1 MSSIAFPSVGA
12 AERRFFPQLAGA
24 AERFVSLIV
33 LVALAPL
40 LLALAVMT
48 CILSKRSPLI
58 AHRRVGQHGAA
69 LWVPKIRTIW
79 ETPGQFA
86 GLPDL
91 FAIERIDDEAGP
103 ALKGPRDRR
112 VSSRFARFCRRHS
125 LDELPQLV
133 LVLAGRM
140 SLVGPRPVTPLEL
153 LEIYGADAR
162 EIVGVKPGL
171 TGLWQ
176 ISGRNG
182 LTSEERRM
190 LDLHSVRNRSLHLY
204 LGILLRT
211 LPEVVCGGNAW

>member
-1 MSSIAFPSVGA
+1 LSSIAFPTVA
-12 AERRFFPQLAGA
+12 AAQRRFFPKLAGA
-24 AERFVSLIV
+24 GERFVALTV
-33 LVALAPL
+33 LVAVAPL
-40 LLALAVMT
+40 LLALAVVT

-58 AHRRVGQHGAA
+58 AHRRVGQHGTA
-69 LWVPKIRTIW
+69 LWVPKIRTMW
-79 ETPGQFA
+79 ETPRQFA

-103 ALKGPRDRR
+103 ALKGPLDRR

-140 SLVGPRPVTPLEL
+140 SLVGPRPVTPSEL
-153 LEIYGADAR
+153 AEIYGVDGR
-162 EIVGVKPGL
+162 EIVGAKPGL

-176 ISGRNG
+176 ISGRNC
-182 LTSEERRM
+182 LTSEERRV

-211 LPEVVCGGNAW
+211 LPEVVCGSDAW